1 MARTQRLGRWGREF
15 KSRRSDLKNILIGI
29 FVLLAALFLIFS
41 FNKQSSLFEYKINNK
56 IYKLLTAKNSEGW
69 QRGLMFYKDKK
80 ELKGADGMIFIF
92 PDKQIRTFWNKNT
105 YLDLDVYWLE
115 DKKVVGKD
123 YLPSIEKSKETVFIK
138 SKEKVN
144 RVVELAL

>member
-1 MARTQRLGRWGREF
+1 M
-15 KSRRSDLKNILIGI
+15 
-29 FVLLAALFLIFS
+29 LAALFLIFS